1 MTTESISIIKLNQQY
16 ENLSY
21 KFLIFNAVIVEKHYM
36 ENSIYI
42 FENSEKIAEYLV
54 GKWFEIGKAAQQKN
68 GNFITALSGGSTPEI
83 FYNKL
88 SAVNNNSLFWSN
100 THIFQVDER
109 LTPHGSSDNNFKMI
123 NELLLDKLRIP
134 YDNLH
139 RMETEN
145 CCGKNSAEEYENKL
159 RSFLKLNRRT
169 SLNFDLILLGLGE
182 DGHTASLF
190 PDSIAINEENHLISF
205 VDDCNKAHDRITMT
219 FPLINRA
226 DNIFFMI
233 IGENK
238 AEIVK
243 KVLENKKNMFP
254 ANQVAPVNGSCLFLL
269 DKSAASLLSE
279 LD

>member
-1 MTTESISIIKLNQQY
+1 
-16 ENLSY
+16 
-21 KFLIFNAVIVEKHYM
+21 
-36 ENSIYI
+36 
-42 FENSEKIAEYLV
+42 
-54 GKWFEIGKAAQQKN
+54 
-68 GNFITALSGGSTPEI
+68 
-83 FYNKL
+83 
-88 SAVNNNSLFWSN
+88 
-100 THIFQVDER
+100 
-109 LTPHGSSDNNFKMI
+109 
-123 NELLLDKLRIP
+123 
-134 YDNLH
+134 
-139 RMETEN
+139 
-145 CCGKNSAEEYENKL
+145 EEYENKL

-205 VDDCNKAHDRITMT
+205 VNDCSKDHDRITMT

-226 DNIFFMI
+226 DNIFFII